1 MTNNNI
7 AIRTHKLT
15 KSYGRKRGISDITL
29 EVKEGEVFGYLGPNG
44 AGKTTTIRLL
54 LDFIHPNTGEAT
66 IFGHDIS
73 KESVQIRKST
83 GYLPGDLELYENL
96 TGHEFLDFAAK
107 IRGNIDQKYVK
118 ELCERLKCDLSVRIR
133 TLSQGNKQKIG
144 LIQALIHH
152 PRLIILDE
160 PTSGLDPLIQQEFYH
175 LIAEVKK
182 EGGTAF
188 ISTHILPEA
197 ERICDR
203 VGIIRNGKLATVED
217 VNRLKARALREIE
230 IHFDR
235 PVSPDEFAGISGVQ
249 NIRVENNI
257 LQCSVIGELDGLVKS
272 ASGHRVLN
280 IISREPNLEKV
291 FLTYY
296 GESEKS
302 ND

>member
-7 AIRTHKLT
+7 AVRTRNLT
-15 KSYGRKRGISDITL
+15 KNYGRKRGISGVTL

-54 LDFIHPNTGEAT
+54 LNFIHPNMGEAT
-66 IFGHDIS
+66 VFGHDIG
-73 KESVQIRKST
+73 KESVQVRKST
-83 GYLPGDLELYENL
+83 GYLPGGLELYENL
-96 TGHEFLDFAAK
+96 TGQEFLDFTAK
-107 IRGNIDQKYVK
+107 LRGSVDRKYVK

-133 TLSQGNKQKIG
+133 TLSHGNKQKIG
-144 LIQALIHH
+144 LVQALMHR

-160 PTSGLDPLIQQEFYH
+160 PTIGLDPLMQQEFYH

-182 EGGTAF
+182 EGRTAF

-217 VNRLKARALREIE
+217 VNQLKARALREIE
-230 IHFDR
+230 IYFDK
-235 PVSPDEFAGISGVQ
+235 PVSPDEFDGINGVQ
-249 NIRVENNI
+249 NIRVENGI